1 MLAAEQ
7 ACSAVVSMTKEAL
20 IKWAEHVFW
29 YMFQS
34 DVAVGAFMP
43 PHQAEQNIP
52 FPMVF
57 RCSVERLGPLETYPL
72 NRSPPRRSAPPLK

>member
-1 MLAAEQ
+1 VLFR
-7 ACSAVVSMTKEAL
+7 SVSVTSESL
-20 IKWAEHVFW
+20 IKWAEHVFR

-57 RCSVERLGPLETYPL
+57 RCSG
-72 NRSPPRRSAPPLK
+72 SPQSTRK

>member
-1 MLAAEQ
+1 ME
-7 ACSAVVSMTKEAL
+7 TL
-20 IKWAEHVFW
+20 IEWAEHVFR

-43 PHQAEQNIP
+43 PHQAEQNSP

-57 RCSVERLGPLETYPL
+57 RCFGVSGTLE
-72 NRSPPRRSAPPLK
+72 NDQG